1 MNTENERVM
10 KINYVVLNDLPGE
23 LYTIETDER
32 CTDNRKYPLA
42 TMQGL
47 AKLLKMK
54 IGAKVMLTANLNKQD
69 CLFNGKRNVGYIEFA
84 QFSL

>member
-32 CTDNRKYPLA
+32 CTYNRKYPLA

-69 CLFNGKRNVGYIEFA
+69 RLFNGKRNVGYIEFA

>member
-1 MNTENERVM
+1 M
-10 KINYVVLNDLPGE
+10 KRNCVVLNDLPGE

-32 CTDNRKYPLA
+32 ITDNRKYPLA

-54 IGAKVMLTANLNKQD
+54 IGAKVMLTAN
-69 CLFNGKRNVGYIEFA
+69 
-84 QFSL
+84 

>member
-1 MNTENERVM
+1 MNTENEHVM
-10 KINYVVLNDLPGE
+10 KISYVVLNDLPGE

-32 CTDNRKYPLA
+32 CTDNRKYPMA

-54 IGAKVMLTANLNKQD
+54 IGAKGMLTANLNKQD
-69 CLFNGKRNVGYIEFA
+69 CLFNGKRNFGYIEFA

>member
-1 MNTENERVM
+1 MNTENERAM
-10 KINYVVLNDLPGE
+10 KRNCVVLNDLPGE

-32 CTDNRKYPLA
+32 ITDNRKYPLA